1 MKVFICLPAYNEEF
15 ALLNLLRRIHENLDE
30 FGLAHKVILIDDGST
45 DRTVKIAEGAK
56 RYLDIDIIQHRVN
69 RGLGEAIM
77 TGLRYALEFADAR
90 DAIVTMDADNTHTPG
105 LILRMVRSITEGNDV
120 VIASRYVPGA
130 NVKGVSF
137 SRRLLSYGASV
148 LCRILFP
155 TRNLRDYT
163 SGYRAYRAS
172 VIGQAFS
179 QFGEGLI
186 REAGFTCMLEI
197 LLKLRAMDAIIS
209 EVPLVLRYDMRGGA
223 SKMKVFETVKTT
235 TALVFRRRFGI

>member
-1 MKVFICLPAYNEEF
+1 LKVLICLPAYNEES
-15 ALLNLLRRIHENLDE
+15 ALPNLLQRIHENLDE
-30 FGLAHKVILIDDGST
+30 FGLDHKVILVDDGST
-45 DRTVKIAEGAK
+45 DRTVKIGEGAK
-56 RYLDIDIIQHRVN
+56 SFLDIDIIKHSVN

-77 TGLRYALEFADAR
+77 TGLRYALGLADVR
-90 DAIVTMDADNTHTPG
+90 DVIVTMDADNSHTPG

-120 VIASRYVPGA
+120 VIASRYVPEA

-137 SRRLLSYGASV
+137 SRRLLSYGASI

-172 VIGQAFS
+172 VIREAFS

-186 REAGFTCMLEI
+186 RESGFTCMLEI

-223 SKMKVFETVKTT
+223 SKMKIFQTVKTT
-235 TALVFRRRFGI
+235 TALVLKRRFGI